1 MMMIIHTS
9 FSFLGM
15 GRSIC
20 LHGQYSIR
28 PLKNQDT
35 INLIIQE
42 VHESGLGDADVFSD
56 MDTANLTAVDEGV
69 GSVTSD
75 SQHLC
80 QLRNGQNEGKIVG
93 VKTVRIHG
101 NFLLS
106 FDIKDF

>member
-1 MMMIIHTS
+1 MMMIHTS

-28 PLKNQDT
+28 PLKIQDT

-42 VHESGLGDADVFSD
+42 VQQSGLGNTDIFSD
-56 MDTANLTAVDEGV
+56 MDTANLTAVDQSIGGV
-69 GSVTSD
+69 ASNA
-75 SQHLC
+75 QHLC
-80 QLRNGQNEGKIVG
+80 QFRNGQNEGKIVG
-93 VKTVRIHG
+93 IKTVRIHG

-106 FDIKDF
+106 FEIKDF

>member
-35 INLIIQE
+35 INLIVQE
-42 VHESGLGDADVFSD
+42 VHESGLRDTDVLADADAPD
-56 MDTANLTAVDEGV
+56 LAAVDEGV
-69 GSVTSD
+69 SSISPD
-75 SQHLC
+75 AQHLC
-80 QLRNGQNEGKIVG
+80 QLRDGQNEGKIIR
-93 VKTVRIHG
+93 VKTVRIH
-101 NFLLS
+101 
-106 FDIKDF
+106 